1 MIISLKDKN
10 SGLVKNAKVGFS
22 WTTLF
27 FGFLPTLFR
36 EDWKWCAI
44 EIVLAIVTCGISW
57 LAFPFIYNK
66 LYIKTLLGKGY
77 EPADENSKNILQSK
91 GIIA

>member
-1 MIISLKDKN
+1 MQVTLKNKQT
-10 SGLVKNAKVGFS
+10 GLTRQAKVGFS

-36 EDWKWCAI
+36 EDWKWCII
-44 EIVLAIVTCGISW
+44 EIVLAIVTFGISW

-66 LYIKTLLGKGY
+66 LYIKGLLSKGY
-77 EPADENSKNILQSK
+77 EPVDEESQKILQSK
-91 GIIA
+91 GMIA